1 MEEKELMLEHV
12 KKMEKFIDRVDMLN
26 KRLIWAIV
34 AIVFF
39 MCALMGVVAV
49 VYFTA
54 SYDYGTV
61 IQTQSQ
67 NENSQEQQQKVE

>member
-1 MEEKELMLEHV
+1 MEEKELMLEHI

-39 MCALMGVVAV
+39 MCALIGIISIK
-49 VYFTA
+49 YFT
-54 SYDYGTV
+54 STYGYNAMT
-61 IQTQSQ
+61 QTQYQ
-67 NENSQEQQQKVE
+67 NEYAQEQQQKIE